1 MIENKKSVQFRYT
14 ALISVYFQENPRF
27 LEKSLLSIVNQ
38 ELAPTEVIL
47 IEDGIFS
54 KELKN
59 SIDSFEKQCQ
69 IKDIQVIIIEHP
81 EPQGLARSL
90 NEGIKMSSTDFIARF
105 DSDDISS
112 TNRVLV
118 QAPLFSDGL
127 VSVVGSY
134 VQEFSDTSDDIRI
147 KKVPLNNQDIVQYAK
162 KRNPMNHMSVI
173 FRKDDVAKVGSY
185 DEISFFEDYQLWV
198 KLLLNHKKFINL
210 SNVLVSARTE
220 DNFLDR
226 RSGLKYAKA
235 EFQLQKIFY
244 KLKFINLFEFLRN
257 FILRSIVRVAPKA
270 VLKQVYVILRG

>member
-1 MIENKKSVQFRYT
+1 MIENKKNELFRYT

-38 ELAPTEVIL
+38 ELLPTEVVL

-54 KELKN
+54 KELKKC
-59 SIDSFEKQCQ
+59 IDNFEEQCR
-69 IKDIQVIIIEHP
+69 IKDIQAIIIVHP
-81 EPQGLARSL
+81 EPQGLAKSL
-90 NEGIKMSSTDFIARF
+90 NEGIEMSSTDFIARF
-105 DSDDISS
+105 DSDDISN

-118 QAPLFSDGL
+118 QAPLFNDDS

-134 VQEFSDTSDDIRI
+134 VQEFSDISDDTRI
-147 KKVPLNNQDIVQYAK
+147 KKVPLNDQDIVQYAK

-173 FRKDDVAKVGSY
+173 FRKDDVTKVGSY
-185 DEISFFEDYQLWV
+185 DEVSFFEDYQLWV

-235 EFQLQKIFY
+235 EFQLQKTFY